1 MKTSTDPCQQFATPL
16 SLPIFDKTRI
26 VALHLKCN
34 KKTTVTVFYQIEK
47 SESAHDFDSLH
58 TITNDDCH

>member
-34 KKTTVTVFYQIEK
+34 KETTVTVFFIR
-47 SESAHDFDSLH
+47 
-58 TITNDDCH
+58 